1 MGPVMDGVLVR
12 RDIELR
18 EHEVLCRGACF
29 SDESVGRMVCEEP
42 DSYRTCFQRDRDRIL
57 HSKSFRRL
65 AHKTQVFL
73 APEGDHYRTRLTH
86 SLEVTQIARDIS
98 RSLCLNEDLTEAIG
112 LGHDLGHTPFGHTGE
127 DALSRAIA
135 RYRGVPEKAST
146 GLFRHNCQSARIVD
160 LLEKGGRGLNLKREV
175 VDGIQCHTGDLKAMT
190 LEGRVVAISDRIAYV
205 THDVDDAERAGL
217 LCEDDL
223 PVQVRETLG
232 SNASERISTMVR
244 DVIEESARSGDICM
258 SKPVWNAMMGLR
270 AFLGRH
276 IYTKSDAKVEEP
288 KANRLIYELF
298 WYFVKH
304 IDEVPSEYRV
314 HAGNQP
320 EIQVADFVSGM
331 TDRYAI
337 RTYQDIKVPRAW
349 RMGGQL

>member
-1 MGPVMDGVLVR
+1 
-12 RDIELR
+12 
-18 EHEVLCRGACF
+18 
-29 SDESVGRMVCEEP
+29 
-42 DSYRTCFQRDRDRIL
+42 
-57 HSKSFRRL
+57 
-65 AHKTQVFL
+65 
-73 APEGDHYRTRLTH
+73 
-86 SLEVTQIARDIS
+86 
-98 RSLCLNEDLTEAIG
+98 
-112 LGHDLGHTPFGHTGE
+112 
-127 DALSRAIA
+127 
-135 RYRGVPEKAST
+135 
-146 GLFRHNCQSARIVD
+146 
-160 LLEKGGRGLNLKREV
+160 
-175 VDGIQCHTGDLKAMT
+175 
-190 LEGRVVAISDRIAYV
+190 
-205 THDVDDAERAGL
+205 
-217 LCEDDL
+217 
-223 PVQVRETLG
+223 
-232 SNASERISTMVR
+232 MVR